1 MSFGANLK
9 ALREQKGWTQ
19 KELASRLSL
28 SAPSVI
34 AYELEQKKPS
44 YEMLLA
50 LADALNV
57 SLDELCGRKPP
68 VRCLADVMRRI
79 VALDLEYDLCDGQ
92 IQFEIL
98 NGSTSAIVFH
108 GWIIDCAEEGY
119 GYKDSLEDI
128 EEPFGPYPVM
138 KNLLSVFL
146 VGYIKMRDLLLNE
159 NIDQETFD
167 LWLSNQYKKNSSEI
181 FHSEDD
187 E

>member
-1 MSFGANLK
+1 MSFGENLK

-28 SAPSVI
+28 SAPSII

-68 VRCLADVMRRI
+68 VRSLADVMRRI
-79 VALDLEYDLCDGQ
+79 VALDLEYELYGGQ
-92 IQFEIL
+92 IKFEIL
-98 NGSTSAIVFH
+98 KGDTSAIVFR
-108 GWIIDCAEEGY
+108 GWVIDLAEEGY
-119 GYKDSLEDI
+119 GYKDSIEDI
-128 EEPFGPYPVM
+128 EEPCGPYPAM
-138 KNLLSVFL
+138 ENPLSKFL

-159 NIDQETFD
+159 NIDQETFK
-167 LWLSNQYKKNSSEI
+167 LWLSNQYKKNSREI
-181 FHSEDD
+181 FHSEGD